1 MTELVSD
8 LRHGG
13 RLLLKSPGYS
23 LVVVATLALAIGAN
37 TIIFGFTD
45 LLLLRPLPFGDP
57 ARIVFLYGVNPQ
69 RGIDRSRTSLPD
81 FLDWRAQMSAFDDM
95 AAFGNAAYTL
105 RGNGEPLRVSA
116 MRATANLFALW
127 QLRPAVGRTFL
138 PDEDRP
144 GARKAVVLSHHFWVT
159 HFNSDPGVAG
169 RSVTL
174 NGESYSVVGV
184 LTPDIEVG
192 SFEAI
197 DIWVPLT
204 LDVSGT
210 RRDDRSLR
218 VTAHLKPEI
227 SFDRAAAE
235 LPDVARRLE
244 RAYVDTNAGWSA
256 RLLKLRDAIVG
267 PETWQILALLTIV
280 VAFVLVVACANVAN
294 MMLARATARQKEMAV
309 RIALG
314 AGRGRLVRQ
323 LVTESVLLGLAG
335 GVLGLLV
342 TRAGI
347 RAIQA
352 TSADYFFRQLR
363 VSGHAL
369 AFTVSLSLL
378 APILFSLLPALQ
390 TSHVDLND
398 GLKDAGRGGSGG
410 PRGGR
415 SRAVLVVSQLALA
428 LMLLVVAS
436 LAARTVAATEQEP
449 PGIQTANLLTL
460 QVQMEPPKY
469 QEIRQTGPVSQAI
482 VDRLAGLP
490 GVRASAAMTS
500 LPLVAAEPTVR
511 FQVVGRPT
519 PAPKDVPW
527 ANTVALTLEYPRVFD
542 LHLLEGRTFS
552 RYDDGAAPPTAL
564 VNREAVRRYWPNA
577 SPVAQHVTIADESR
591 TTAPIEIIGVV
602 GDVKPEDPTD
612 PVPPRIYRPLSQHPS
627 RELAFVVRTTDSDPT
642 TLAPAVRDAVRNV
655 DADLAVSQMRP
666 LQQIMREQFAENYV
680 LVGLF
685 GSFALLAL
693 VLAGTGLYGVT
704 AYGVSQRT
712 REIGIRMAL
721 GATRHS
727 VLSLVLG
734 QNAGLVAIG
743 ALIGLAGGAVL
754 AQAMRSI
761 LYRVSTTDPVTFA
774 AGFGI
779 LSAVALLATYLPARR
794 ASRVDPLTALRH
806 E

>member
-69 RGIDRSRTSLPD
+69 HGIDRARTSLPD

-95 AAFGNAAYTL
+95 AAFRSAAYTL
-105 RGNGEPLRVSA
+105 RGTAEPLRVSA
-116 MRATANLFALW
+116 MRATANLFGLW
-127 QLRPAVGRTFL
+127 QLRPVVGRTFL
-138 PDEDRP
+138 PGEDRP
-144 GARKAVVLSHHFWVT
+144 GAPKAVVLSHHFWVT
-159 HFNSDPGVAG
+159 HFNSEPGVAA
-169 RSVTL
+169 RAVTL

-197 DIWVPLT
+197 DVWVPLT
-204 LDVSGT
+204 LDASGA

-218 VTAHLKPEI
+218 VTAHLKPGV

-256 RLLKLRDAIVG
+256 RPLKLRDAIVG
-267 PETWQILALLTIV
+267 QNTWQILALLTIV
-280 VAFVLVVACANVAN
+280 VAFVLLVACANVAN

-342 TRAGI
+342 TGAGI

-352 TSADYFFRQLR
+352 TSADYFFRQLT

-410 PRGGR
+410 PKGGR

-460 QVQMEPPKY
+460 QVQLEPPKY
-469 QEIRQTGPVSQAI
+469 QEIRQTGPISQAI

-490 GVRASAAMTS
+490 GVRAAAAMTS
-500 LPLVAAEPTVR
+500 LPLVSAEPTVR
-511 FQVVGRPT
+511 FQVIGRPT

-527 ANTVALTLEYPRVFD
+527 ANTVAITLEYPRVFD

-552 RYDDGAAPPTAL
+552 RYDDAAAPPTAL

-577 SPVAQHVTIADESR
+577 SPVAQHVTIADESG
-591 TTAPIEIIGVV
+591 TTSAIEIIGVV
-602 GDVKPEDPTD
+602 SDVKAEDPTD
-612 PVPPRIYRPLSQHPS
+612 PVPPRIYRPLPQHPG
-627 RELAFVVRTTDSDPT
+627 RELAFVIRTDGDATA
-642 TLAPAVRDAVRNV
+642 LAPAVRDAVRNV

-685 GSFALLAL
+685 ASFALLAL

-761 LYRVSTTDPVTFA
+761 LYRVSTTDPVTFT

-779 LSAVALLATYLPARR
+779 LTAVALVATYLPARR